1 MAERTTENGVLIE
14 IGKLFE
20 SKRKALGR
28 QYKSR
33 EKFIEKRSMEL
44 FDSEDWIPFLLLYN
58 IDHGESGNIIEKLLL
73 LSIAL

>member
-33 EKFIEKRSMEL
+33 EKFIEKRSIEL
-44 FDSEDWIPFLLLYN
+44 LCLIVLA
-58 IDHGESGNIIEKLLL
+58 
-73 LSIAL
+73 IAKTP